1 MCAMELPYFNTKL
14 EATNIL
20 IKFFKRNAFGFRNFN
35 NFKTRILIALNI
47 KKERIDLVP
56 SRL

>member
-1 MCAMELPYFNTKL
+1 MGAMELPYFNTKL
-14 EATNIL
+14 EATNIP
-20 IKFFKRNAFGFRNFN
+20 IKGNAFGFRNFD

-47 KKERIDLVP
+47 KKERTDLVP